1 MIYSSFEFI
10 FLFFP
15 VALFGYF
22 SLKKIKNE
30 ATSFWLLLVSLI
42 FYGSWNAAF
51 LPLLIFSTL
60 FNWFIGKKI
69 EKIREAKQKAKFWL
83 IIGIAFNVL
92 FLSYYKYSG
101 LLLDLMNLLFS
112 TSISYQIA
120 DFPIGI
126 SFISFQQIT
135 YLVDLYSKKIEKHG
149 NIFDFSLFVS
159 FFPQLIAGPIVLYQE
174 LIPQLTEKTRQNDF
188 DLIAKGIFIFSIGL
202 FKKVILADNL
212 SYWVDLGF
220 SNVEKLTFIE
230 AWIVAFAY
238 NFELY
243 FDFSAYSDMA
253 IGIGWIL
260 GIHLPVNFNSPLKAD
275 NIQEFWK
282 RWHITFSRFIRNY
295 LYIPLGGSAFGKLRH
310 VSATFFVFF
319 LTGLWHGSGLTFI
332 LWGMVHGTAIILYQF
347 WKKTGVVL
355 SKTTGI
361 FTTFIFCSL
370 ARIIFR
376 SESISQM
383 KGFLYTMALGKGI
396 SLPQYMKGL
405 ILVKGASFH
414 GVMPLF
420 RKDFFYLSSFLA
432 LSFIVCF
439 FCQNSHELSKQ
450 FIPNKRRL
458 GFSLFLFMSS
468 LFYLGKAKSFIYF
481 AF

>member
-15 VALFGYF
+15 IALFGYF
-22 SLKKIKNE
+22 SLKKIKKE
-30 ATSFWLLLVSLI
+30 MTGFWLLLVSLI

-60 FNWFIGKKI
+60 FNWLVGRKI
-69 EKIREAKQKAKFWL
+69 EKMREVKKKARSWL
-83 IIGIAFNVL
+83 IIGIAFNLL
-92 FLSYYKYSG
+92 FLSYYKYSS
-101 LLLDLMNLLFS
+101 LLLDLLNTLFS
-112 TSISYQIA
+112 TSIPYQLS

-126 SFISFQQIT
+126 SFITFQQIT

-149 NIFDFSLFVS
+149 DIFAFSLFVS

-174 LIPQLTEKTRQNDF
+174 LIPQLADKKKPNDF

-202 FKKVILADNL
+202 FKKVILADSL

-260 GIHLPVNFNSPLKAD
+260 GIHLPLNFNSPLKAD

-310 VSATFFVFF
+310 ASATFFVFF

-332 LWGMVHGTAIILYQF
+332 LWGLVHGAAIIFYQF

-361 FTTFIFCSL
+361 FTTFIFCSI

-376 SESISQM
+376 SETIFQM
-383 KGFLYTMALGKGI
+383 KGILHTMALGKGV
-396 SLPQYMKGL
+396 SLPQYMNGVIALKGL
-405 ILVKGASFH
+405 SFN

-420 RKDFFYLSSFLA
+420 RKDILSLVSFLA
-432 LSFIVCF
+432 LSFILCF
-439 FCQNSHELSKQ
+439 LCRNSNELSKQ
-450 FIPNKRRL
+450 FIPNKRHL